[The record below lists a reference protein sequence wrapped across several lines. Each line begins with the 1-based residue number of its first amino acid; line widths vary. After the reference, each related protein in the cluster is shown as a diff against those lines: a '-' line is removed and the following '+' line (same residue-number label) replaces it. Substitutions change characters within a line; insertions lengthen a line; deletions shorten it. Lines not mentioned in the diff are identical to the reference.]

1 MEALVGLLM
10 RVSRLVTDRDDI
22 AELDLNPVRL
32 YEQGLLVLDARMLMK
47 NSYERKDGNDS

>member
-22 AELDLNPVRL
+22 TELDLNPVRL